1 MRELTVVTP
10 SKWLAGLVG
19 ESFLREYPVE
29 VIHNGIDLQTF
40 QPTASDFRLRHGF
53 ASPGAEAS
61 PDGPKYMVLG
71 VSFGWSEQKGLDV
84 FEYLAAN
91 LGESYRVV
99 LVGTDEALDARLPD
113 GILSIHRTHD
123 QKELAEIYS
132 AADVFVNPTR
142 QEVLG
147 MVNLEALACGT
158 PVVSFRTGGCP
169 ECLDESCGSVVPV
182 DDNEGLLREVV
193 RVCETAPYTPEAR
206 RRAPPE
212 PPVSNG
218 TRSLSGTSVYMN
230 KNRPLPRGS
239 SGRDLFQRQA
249 TVNAPSGEQPGQIT

>member
-1 MRELTVVTP
+1 
-10 SKWLAGLVG
+10 
-19 ESFLREYPVE
+19 
-29 VIHNGIDLQTF
+29 
-40 QPTASDFRLRHGF
+40 
-53 ASPGAEAS
+53 
-61 PDGPKYMVLG
+61 MVLG

-193 RVCETAPYTPEAR
+193 RVCETAPYTPEACTA
-206 RRAPPE
+206 RASRLE
-212 PPVSNG
+212 
-218 TRSLSGTSVYMN
+218 
-230 KNRPLPRGS
+230 
-239 SGRDLFQRQA
+239 RDAQFERYLRLY
-249 TVNAPSGEQPGQIT
+249 E